1 MKPFIAI
8 LIGLALLTIALLMG
22 RTSLNHWVGGEGSEN
37 FRRGVRKFNQFWY
50 AALGLI
56 FLGSGLWLLFKR

>member
-22 RTSLNHWVGGEGSEN
+22 RTSLNHWVG
-37 FRRGVRKFNQFWY
+37 VRVVKTSVVASVNS
-50 AALGLI
+50 I
-56 FLGSGLWLLFKR
+56 SSGMPLSD